1 MTTQVTGSG
10 VNFNGS
16 TSGTILL
23 TQPAIA
29 GTNTITLPAETG
41 TLRSTVSVGTVLQQK
56 STKLGTVA
64 TGTTLMVNDNTIP
77 QNTEGDQFITL
88 AFTPQSAAST
98 LRFQALMF
106 VAHTVATAN
115 VVAAIFRDSVADAI
129 AAGNVSCPNANTG
142 YMVAVNYDMTS
153 PGTSAYTY
161 KLRAGG
167 NAAGTLTVNGW
178 SSTQYF
184 GGVLFSSLTIT
195 EYVP

>member
-1 MTTQVTGSG
+1 MSTTINASTAGSG
-10 VNFNGS
+10 GLVQS
-16 TSGTILL
+16 SDASGILEL
-23 TQPAIA
+23 QSGGVTKFTLNSSGVFSPGHAIQ
-29 GTNTITLPAETG
+29 
-41 TLRSTVSVGTVLQQK
+41 VQ

-64 TGTTLMVNDNTIP
+64 TGTTLMINDNTIP
-77 QNTEGDQFITL
+77 QNTEGDQFISL
-88 AFTPQSAAST
+88 AFTPLSAASK
-98 LRFQALMF
+98 LRFEALMF

-178 SSTQYF
+178 GSTQYF

-195 EYVP
+195 EYIP

>member
-1 MTTQVTGSG
+1 MSTTINASTAGSG
-10 VNFNGS
+10 GLVQS
-16 TSGTILL
+16 SDASGILEL
-23 TQPAIA
+23 QSGGVTKFTLNSSGVFIPGHAIQ
-29 GTNTITLPAETG
+29 
-41 TLRSTVSVGTVLQQK
+41 VQ

-64 TGTTLMVNDNTIP
+64 TGTTLMINDNTIP
-77 QNTEGDQFITL
+77 QNTEGDQFISL
-88 AFTPQSAAST
+88 AFTPLSAASK
-98 LRFQALMF
+98 LRFEALMF

-178 SSTQYF
+178 GSTQYF

-195 EYVP
+195 EYAQ